1 MADLVTKY
9 CAHIKK
15 TLEKGE
21 SRKAR
26 GLILAG
32 LKEEDLRIRFLGAKQ
47 MPKAYRELS
56 RIAINATRTGLAH
69 PENCAWTNIFAPVE
83 ILECFGLNCV
93 SIECISSFLSGFQ
106 LEDSCIDYAENHGIA
121 PTLCSYHKS
130 FVGGVESGLVPTPK
144 FAVTTSMICDG
155 NINTFH
161 YLSRRHGIDHYIIDV
176 PDEYSESAVAYVV
189 SQLEEMIAMLETLCG
204 KKFDLC
210 ELRHVLH
217 RENQSKALLRE
228 FFLMQKDRCFPST
241 LTLNMYLLFATH
253 LQIGTPEVLR
263 FFEHLTE
270 EAKTY
275 PVYEGK
281 KIFWVHLFPY
291 YQETLQKYFNYGTK
305 YCIQSGDMNLD
316 YMDPLD
322 INHPLEAIARKM
334 LLNLYNGPYE
344 RKVEGISKLVDEVG
358 ADAVI
363 NFCHWGCKQSS
374 GGVMLLKEEMKKK
387 NIPMLV
393 LDGDAMDR
401 RNSHDGQ
408 IKTRLEAFLEL
419 LDAGGEEEQA

>member
-1 MADLVTKY
+1 MADFVKKY
-9 CAHIKK
+9 CSYIKQ
-15 TLEKGE
+15 TLEKGNP
-21 SRKAR
+21 SKAQK
-26 GLILAG
+26 LILAG
-32 LKEEDLRIRFLGAKQ
+32 LKEEDIRIRFAADKR

-56 RIAINATRTGLAH
+56 RIAINSTRKGIAH
-69 PENCAWTNIFAPVE
+69 PESYAWTNIFAPVE

-93 SIECISSFLSGFQ
+93 SIECIASFLSGFL
-106 LEDSCIDYAENHGIA
+106 LEDFCIDYAENHGIA

-130 FVGGVESGLVPTPK
+130 FVGGVDAGIIPTPK

-161 YLSRRHGIDHYIIDV
+161 YLSKKYDVDHYIIDV

-189 SQLEEMIAMLETLCG
+189 SQLEEMTEMLEQLCG
-204 KKFDLC
+204 RKLDLC
-210 ELRHVLH
+210 ELKRVIH
-217 RENQSKALLRE
+217 RENQSKALLKE
-228 FFLMQKDRCFPST
+228 FVGLQKDRCFPNT

-253 LQIGTPEVLR
+253 LQIGTPEVLK
-263 FFEHLTE
+263 FFQHLVE
-270 EAKTY
+270 EARDY
-275 PVYEGK
+275 PLYTGK
-281 KIFWVHLFPY
+281 KLFWVHLFPY
-291 YQETLQKYFNYGTK
+291 YQETLQKYFNYGTD
-305 YCIQSGDMNLD
+305 YCIQAGDMNLD
-316 YMDPLD
+316 YLEPLD
-322 INHPLEAIARKM
+322 INHPMEALAKKM
-334 LLNLYNGPYE
+334 LLNLYNGPFE
-344 RKVEGISKLVDEVG
+344 RKVAGISKLVEEMD

-387 NIPMLV
+387 DIPMLI

-419 LDAGGEEEQA
+419 LDTEGEERER